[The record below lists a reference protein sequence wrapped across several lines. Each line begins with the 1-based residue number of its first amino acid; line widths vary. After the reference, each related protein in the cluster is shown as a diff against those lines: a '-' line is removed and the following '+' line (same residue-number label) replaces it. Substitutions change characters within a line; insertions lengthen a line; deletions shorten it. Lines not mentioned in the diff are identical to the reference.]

1 MHAQTMISNM
11 LLSLLFIFI
20 LSLLYI
26 LPKKKSKFTPPG
38 PLGLPFIGNLHQL
51 DQSSLHT
58 SLWNLTKPYGPIV
71 SLRFGF
77 NSAVVISSASLA
89 KEVLKTQDL
98 SFCDR
103 PSFIGQQKLTYDGL
117 DMAFSPYNE
126 HWREMR
132 KIFTLHLFS
141 PKRVQSFRYIREDEV
156 SSAMKTIHDL
166 ALSSKPI
173 NLSEMMKNLTTTIMM
188 QVTFGKRYHYLD
200 ELERKKVIG
209 LINEVQAYLVDL
221 YVSDIWPG
229 LPFVGLVDR
238 LMGKTNRLEKCFRDL
253 DSFYQQLIDER
264 LNNPQKDKSYHEEAD
279 QDDVIDILLQLVK
292 DKLFNLTHDH
302 IKAMLMDVLVAGT
315 DTGAS
320 IVVWAMASLIRNPK
334 VMQKAQEELR
344 NMIGKKSKIDE
355 DDLPGLP
362 YLKAV
367 IKETMRLYPPA
378 PLLVPRETRKD
389 SNVHGYEIKQK
400 TLVYVNAWAI
410 GRDPKSW
417 DNPEEFL
424 PERFI
429 SGCHVNFKG
438 NDFDLIP
445 FGAGR
450 RICPGMSIG
459 VIMVELLLANLLYMF
474 DWGLLDGLRKED
486 IDFDAMPGI
495 TMHKRNELCLLA
507 HVHF

>member
-1 MHAQTMISNM
+1 MLRTMISNM
-11 LLSLLFIFI
+11 LLPFLFLF
-20 LSLLYI
+20 LWTLFYI
-26 LPKKKSKFTPPG
+26 LPKKKSKFNPPG
-38 PLGLPFIGNLHQL
+38 PPGLPFIGNLHQL

-126 HWREMR
+126 HWRKMR

-141 PKRVQSFRYIREDEV
+141 PKRVHSFRHIREDEV
-156 SSAMKTIHDL
+156 SIAMKTIHDL
-166 ALSSKPI
+166 ALSGKTV
-173 NLSEMMKNLTTTIMM
+173 NLSEVMKNMTTIIMMKMC
-188 QVTFGKRYHYLD
+188 FGKKYHCRD
-200 ELERKKVIG
+200 GLEIKKVLG
-209 LINEVQAYLVDL
+209 LLNEVQAYLVDL
-221 YVSDIWPG
+221 YFSDIWPG

-238 LMGKTNRLEKCFRDL
+238 LTGKMNRQDKCFRSL

-264 LNNPQKDKSYHEEAD
+264 LNPQEDKSYEEEE
-279 QDDVIDILLQLVK
+279 DDLIDILLQLEK
-292 DKLFNLTHDH
+292 DKLFSLTHDH

-315 DTGAS
+315 DTSAA
-320 IVVWAMASLIRNPK
+320 IVVWAMTLLIRNPV
-334 VMQKAQEELR
+334 VMQKAQEEVR
-344 NMIGKKSKIDE
+344 NVKGKNGKISE
-355 DDLPGLP
+355 DDLPKLA
-362 YLKAV
+362 YLKAI

-389 SNVHGYEIKQK
+389 ATVHGYQIKQK

-417 DNPEEFL
+417 NNPGEFF
-424 PERFI
+424 PERFMDNCDI
-429 SGCHVNFKG
+429 DFKG
-438 NDFDLIP
+438 NDFELIP

-459 VIMVELLLANLLYMF
+459 VVTVELLLANLLYLF
-474 DWGLLDGLRKED
+474 DWGLPDGIRKED
-486 IDFDAMPGI
+486 IDFDVMPGI
-495 TMHKRNELCLLA
+495 TMHKRNELCVLA
-507 HVHF
+507 HVNF